1 MNCHD
6 GARTH
11 TAMYNSAMAVEV
23 IPKLTYE
30 EFRQLPDDG
39 KRYELIQGRVHL
51 SPAPS
56 TRHQF
61 VAVNLDR
68 SLGPFV
74 ANNHLGELLL
84 APLDVCLS
92 EDTALQP
99 DLVFVSSQRLEIIQE
114 NFIAGAP
121 DLVVEILSPSTAAH
135 DRATKLNLYA
145 EAGVPEVWL
154 MDPLAGTVEVL
165 KLRGNKYLVDSILS
179 GRQTLTSSLF
189 PGWEITLDELFRFPS
204 RSL

>member
-1 MNCHD
+1 
-6 GARTH
+6 
-11 TAMYNSAMAVEV
+11 MYNAHMTVEV
-23 IPKLTYE
+23 IPKLTYA

-39 KRYELIQGRVHL
+39 KRYELVQGRVHL

-61 VAVNLDR
+61 VARNLQQ

-74 ANNHLGELLL
+74 EKNHLGELLF

-92 EDTALQP
+92 PDTALQP
-99 DLVFVSSQRLEIIQE
+99 DLVFISSQRLEIIQE

-145 EAGVPEVWL
+145 EAGVPWVWL
-154 MDPLAGTVEVL
+154 MDPLARTVEVL
-165 KLRGNKYLVDSILS
+165 KLQGNQYLVHSILA
-179 GRQTLTSSLF
+179 GKQTLTSSLF
-189 PGWEITLDELFRFPS
+189 PAWQMTLDELFRFPS
-204 RSL
+204 RS

>member
-1 MNCHD
+1 
-6 GARTH
+6 
-11 TAMYNSAMAVEV
+11 MYNIRMALDV
-23 IPKLTYE
+23 IPRLTYE

-39 KRYELIQGRVHL
+39 KRYELIHGRVHL

-61 VAVNLDR
+61 VSQNLAA

-74 ANNHLGELLL
+74 VKNGLGELLV

-92 EDTALQP
+92 EDIAVQP
-99 DLVFVSSQRLEIIQE
+99 DLVFISSQRIEIIQE
-114 NFIAGAP
+114 NFVAGAS

-145 EAGVPEVWL
+145 EAGVPWVWL
-154 MDPLAGTVEVL
+154 MDPLARTVEVL
-165 KLRGNKYLVDSILS
+165 KLQGNKYLIHSIFA
-179 GRQTLTSSLF
+179 GKQTLTSSLF
-189 PGWEITLDELFRFPS
+189 PGWEMTLEELFRFPS
-204 RSL
+204 RS

>member
-1 MNCHD
+1 
-6 GARTH
+6 
-11 TAMYNSAMAVEV
+11 MYNTRMGVEV
-23 IPKLTYE
+23 IPRLTYE
-30 EFRQLPDDG
+30 DFRQLPDDG

-56 TRHQF
+56 IRHQC
-61 VAVNLDR
+61 VAGNLDR

-74 ANNHLGELLL
+74 VKNHLGELLV
-84 APLDVCLS
+84 APLDVRLS

-99 DLVFVSSQRLEIIQE
+99 DLVFVSRQRLDIIQE
-114 NFIAGAP
+114 NFIAGAL

-154 MDPLAGTVEVL
+154 MDSLAKTVEVL
-165 KLRGNKYLVDSILS
+165 KLQGNKYLVDSIFA
-179 GRQTLTSSLF
+179 GRQTFTSSLF
-189 PGWEITLDELFRFPS
+189 PGWEIVLDELFRFPL
-204 RSL
+204 RP

>member
-1 MNCHD
+1 
-6 GARTH
+6 
-11 TAMYNSAMAVEV
+11 MYNTGMGVEV
-23 IPKLTYE
+23 IPRLTYE

-56 TRHQF
+56 IRHQF
-61 VAVNLDR
+61 VSQNLAI

-74 ANNHLGELLL
+74 VKNHLGELLV
-84 APLDVCLS
+84 AQLDVRLS

-99 DLVFVSSQRLEIIQE
+99 DLVFVSSARLEIIQE

-154 MDPLAGTVEVL
+154 MDPLAKTVEVL
-165 KLRGNKYLVDSILS
+165 KLQGNKYLVDSIFA
-179 GRQTLTSSLF
+179 GHQTFTSSLY
-189 PGWEITLDELFRFPS
+189 PGWEITLDELFRFPV
-204 RSL
+204 RP

>member
-1 MNCHD
+1 
-6 GARTH
+6 
-11 TAMYNSAMAVEV
+11 MAVYA

-39 KRYELIQGRVHL
+39 KRYELIRGRVHL

-56 TRHQF
+56 IRHQR
-61 VAVNLDR
+61 VVGNLDR

-74 ANNHLGELLL
+74 VKNNLGEVFIAPVDVRL
-84 APLDVCLS
+84 A

-99 DLVFVSSQRLEIIQE
+99 DLVFVSTGRLEIVQE
-114 NFIAGAP
+114 NFVDGAP

-145 EAGVPEVWL
+145 EAGVPWL
-154 MDPLAGTVEVL
+154 WLIDPLARTVEVL
-165 KLRGNKYLVDSILS
+165 KLEGDKYLVDSILA
-179 GRQTLTSSLF
+179 GKQTLTSPLF
-189 PGWEITLDELFRFPS
+189 PGWGITLDELFRFPS
-204 RSL
+204 RP